1 MQSLEQEVTLG
12 AITSILEIVRNSETS
27 TKSFI
32 PYLELQEQICMWE
45 QEMYQMSNFNDAHA
59 FTSGLLS
66 TYSHLKWEFLN

>member
-12 AITSILEIVRNSETS
+12 AITSISEIVRNSETS

-45 QEMYQMSNFNDAHA
+45 QECIKCLISIMRM
-59 FTSGLLS
+59 
-66 TYSHLKWEFLN
+66 HLPVICFQHILI